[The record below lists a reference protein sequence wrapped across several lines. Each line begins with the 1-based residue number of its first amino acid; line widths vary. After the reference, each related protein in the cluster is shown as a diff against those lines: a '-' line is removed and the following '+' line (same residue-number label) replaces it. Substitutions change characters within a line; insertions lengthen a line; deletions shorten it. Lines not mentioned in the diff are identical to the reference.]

1 MRLFQDDFFD
11 GVVMVSD
18 LPGHEALCDHLDRMG
33 KAHVTLCG
41 GLTGPRPAVL
51 TDDRLG
57 MRLLFDHL
65 TALGHRHIAF
75 VYRISRVALSDRRS
89 IFREMISESA
99 GALEGDVISFERAE
113 IDREAFREMLA
124 SPATRPTALVCG
136 SDGLAIEVVA
146 LLRELGMRIPA
157 DISVVGYDNV
167 PDTAFWAPPLTTV
180 AQRDLNIVQTIVIL
194 ITATMVSANLLID
207 FLYIL
212 ADPRLRHRAAA

>member
-1 MRLFQDDFFD
+1 
-11 GVVMVSD
+11 
-18 LPGHEALCDHLDRMG
+18 
-33 KAHVTLCG
+33 
-41 GLTGPRPAVL
+41 
-51 TDDRLG
+51 
-57 MRLLFDHL
+57 
-65 TALGHRHIAF
+65 
-75 VYRISRVALSDRRS
+75 
-89 IFREMISESA
+89 MISESA